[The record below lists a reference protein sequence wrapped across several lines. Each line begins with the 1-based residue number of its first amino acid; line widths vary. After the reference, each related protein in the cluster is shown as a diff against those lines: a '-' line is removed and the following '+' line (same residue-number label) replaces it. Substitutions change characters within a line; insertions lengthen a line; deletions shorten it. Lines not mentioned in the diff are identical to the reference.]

1 MFSRFAEGMPASP
14 GDKVQEVSLT
24 KKYSVR
30 NQVAVQYCNIIG
42 HGQLAL
48 TFCIK
53 HYCCD
58 FLSLNNFC

>member
-14 GDKVQEVSLT
+14 GDKVQEVRLT
-24 KKYSVR
+24 KKYGVR

-48 TFCIK
+48 RI
-53 HYCCD
+53 
-58 FLSLNNFC
+58 L